1 LEIRVNEI
9 TDYSFFEISKL
20 RGNSKLEGERE
31 TEQVFHEFKDNYQY
45 IKRTLFSIM
54 HNIEI
59 SLYCVRYRNDF
70 IDKML
75 LLSLTFII
83 GVSFSAAF
91 YKPLIETNSFY
102 QSENP
107 SEELMECLV
116 LALPQM
122 EAMKCKDVDI
132 EKIKNIDQDV
142 LNNHPEDLPDS
153 NKKIVCCFIANTQN
167 CVLEIMKQF
176 PGCAQK
182 YLVFNQKQIKENEKY
197 LKTCVPKYEN
207 YQNCNN

>member
-1 LEIRVNEI
+1 
-9 TDYSFFEISKL
+9 
-20 RGNSKLEGERE
+20 
-31 TEQVFHEFKDNYQY
+31 
-45 IKRTLFSIM
+45 
-54 HNIEI
+54 
-59 SLYCVRYRNDF
+59 
-70 IDKML
+70 ML

-91 YKPLIETNSFY
+91 YKPLVETNSFY

-107 SEELMECLV
+107 SEELMECLG

-153 NKKIVCCFIANTQN
+153 DKKIVCCAITNTQS
-167 CVLEIMKQF
+167 CILEIMNQF
-176 PGCAQK
+176 TGCAEK
-182 YLVFNQKQIKENEKY
+182 YLIFNEKQIRENEKY
-197 LKTCVPKYEN
+197 LKTCVPKYQKPQHCIN
-207 YQNCNN
+207 